1 MFDVAVAI
9 TPNASDCSYLLG
21 GSQSQLGSALF
32 LVATYLYERTI
43 AALLLTKAGYQ
54 VRKRS
59 GDEYLQLI

>member
-32 LVATYLYERTI
+32 LIATYLYERTI

-54 VRKRS
+54 V
-59 GDEYLQLI
+59 